1 MNRRTATRTV
11 LVTLGLL
18 TLVACVVNLSFVMD
32 KPGIVL
38 KSNPGTTAVSQQNI
52 LVNLAD
58 YKEVT
63 DHKDNIKSFDLD
75 YVDITLTA
83 KDASNTAN
91 TVTGTVSLRKTLTD
105 PPANDIAVGALN
117 AFPLTV
123 GQTVRISGTPT
134 LDAFL
139 LQQLQSAG
147 QFYVIVNGA
156 IDHGVANVTVDFNLH
171 VSIGYDAGIF

>member
-1 MNRRTATRTV
+1 MNRRNATRTV

-18 TLVACVVNLSFVMD
+18 TLAACVVNLSFAID

-38 KSNPGTTAVSQQNI
+38 KSEPGATSISQRI
-52 LVNLAD
+52 LISLAD

-63 DHKDNIKSFDLD
+63 DHKDNIKSLDLD
-75 YVDITLTA
+75 YVDVTLTA
-83 KDASNTAN
+83 KDPSNTAT
-91 TVTGTVSLRKTLTD
+91 TVTGTVSLRKLATD
-105 PPANDIAVGALN
+105 PAANDIAVGSLT
-117 AFPLTV
+117 AFPLKV
-123 GQTVRISGTPT
+123 GQTVRISGTPA

-156 IDHGVANVTVDFNLH
+156 IDPSSVANVTLDFNLH
-171 VSIGYDAGIF
+171 VSIGYDAGLF

>member
-1 MNRRTATRTV
+1 MNRTATRTL

-18 TLVACVVNLSFVMD
+18 TLAACVVNLSFAID

-38 KSNPGTTAVSQQNI
+38 KSEAGTTKVAEQK
-52 LVNLAD
+52 LAVNLAD

-75 YVDITLTA
+75 YVDISITA
-83 KDASNTAN
+83 KDPSSTAG
-91 TVTGTVSLRKTLTD
+91 TVTGTVTLRKTATAD
-105 PPANDIAVGALN
+105 PAADIAVGSLT
-117 AFPLTV
+117 AFPLAV
-123 GQTVRISGTPT
+123 GQTVRISGTPA

-147 QFYVIVNGA
+147 SFYVVVNGA
-156 IDHGVANVTVDFNLH
+156 IDKGVANVTVDFNLH
-171 VSIGYDAGIF
+171 VSIGYDAGLF